1 MLADE
6 ETGEWVIVVTGG
18 FEIERFFRSQE
29 EDFQRGVQR
38 KAVTGGFFA
47 EAREDLGIKK
57 RKEEYE
63 GFSGFPGAEVEQK
76 RQGLPGA
83 NQKAYLT
90 DL

>member
-1 MLADE
+1 M
-6 ETGEWVIVVTGG
+6 
-18 FEIERFFRSQE
+18 
-29 EDFQRGVQR
+29 
-38 KAVTGGFFA
+38 TGGFFA

>member
-1 MLADE
+1 M
-6 ETGEWVIVVTGG
+6 
-18 FEIERFFRSQE
+18 
-29 EDFQRGVQR
+29 
-38 KAVTGGFFA
+38 TGGFFA
-47 EAREDLGIKK
+47 ETREDLGIKK

-63 GFSGFPGAEVEQK
+63 GFLGFPRAEAEQR